1 MSLDSP
7 SFSAIAID
15 GPAASG
21 KSTVAR
27 ILAERLGLT
36 MVNSGEMYRAVTLA
50 AVNRGVDPHDRAAV
64 ANMASEIDLSCVIEN
79 GSSLILLDGEHPGE
93 KLRSDKVN
101 FSVSSVAAVS
111 EVRHILVRLQRGL
124 LSHSDLVMEGRDI
137 GSVVFPDTPYK
148 IYIAASEAVRRQR
161 RAAEGQTDSV
171 EERDRQDSARKD
183 SPLVIPEGAEVID
196 SSNMTIENVVE
207 ASVAVLTA
215 MGWFSRHSER
225 KLDR

>member
-50 AVNRGVDPHDRAAV
+50 AVRRGVDPHDRAAV

-93 KLRSDKVN
+93 RLRSDKVN
-101 FSVSSVAAVS
+101 SSVSSVAAVS

-124 LSHSDLVMEGRDI
+124 LSHSDLVLSLI
-137 GSVVFPDTPYK
+137 H
-148 IYIAASEAVRRQR
+148 ISEPTRRY
-161 RAAEGQTDSV
+161 A
-171 EERDRQDSARKD
+171 
-183 SPLVIPEGAEVID
+183 
-196 SSNMTIENVVE
+196 IE
-207 ASVAVLTA
+207 
-215 MGWFSRHSER
+215 
-225 KLDR
+225 